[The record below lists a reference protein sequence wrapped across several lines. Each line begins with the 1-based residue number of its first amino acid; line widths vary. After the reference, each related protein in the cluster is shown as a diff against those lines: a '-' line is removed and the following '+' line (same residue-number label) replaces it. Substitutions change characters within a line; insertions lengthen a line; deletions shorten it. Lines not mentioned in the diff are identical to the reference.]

1 MAKISKK
8 DKENLLFI
16 TEDIKVIEQSLKEN
30 QTIFDETKS
39 NQSKLMIR
47 VYSEILE
54 ELKINLANL
63 NQ

>member
-8 DKENLLFI
+8 DKETLLFLN
-16 TEDIKVIEQSLKEN
+16 EDIKVIEQSLKEN
-30 QTIFDETKS
+30 QTIFNETKS

-54 ELKINLANL
+54 ELKTNLANL
-63 NQ
+63 K

>member
-8 DKENLLFI
+8 DRETLLFLN
-16 TEDIKVIEQSLKEN
+16 EDIKVIEQSLKEN
-30 QTIFDETKS
+30 QSIFDKTKS

-54 ELKINLANL
+54 ELKTNLANL
-63 NQ
+63 K

>member
-8 DKENLLFI
+8 SLETLLFL
-16 TEDIKVIEQSLKEN
+16 TEDIKVIEQALKEN

-54 ELKINLANL
+54 ELKTNLANL
-63 NQ
+63 K

>member
-16 TEDIKVIEQSLKEN
+16 TEDIKVIDQSLKEH
-30 QTIFDETKS
+30 QKIFDETKS

-54 ELKINLANL
+54 ELKTNLANL
-63 NQ
+63 N

>member
-8 DKENLLFI
+8 DKETLLFLN
-16 TEDIKVIEQSLKEN
+16 EDIKVIEQSLKEN
-30 QTIFDETKS
+30 QRIFNETKS

-63 NQ
+63 N

>member
-8 DKENLLFI
+8 DRETLLFLN
-16 TEDIKVIEQSLKEN
+16 EDIKVIEQSLKEN
-30 QTIFDETKS
+30 QKIFDETKN

-54 ELKINLANL
+54 ELKTNLANL
-63 NQ
+63 NK

>member
-8 DKENLLFI
+8 DRETLLFLN
-16 TEDIKVIEQSLKEN
+16 EDIKVIDQSLKEH
-30 QTIFDETKS
+30 QKIFDETIS

-63 NQ
+63 N

>member
-8 DKENLLFI
+8 SLETLLFL

-30 QTIFDETKS
+30 QKIFDETKS

-54 ELKINLANL
+54 ELKTNLANL
-63 NQ
+63 K

>member
-8 DKENLLFI
+8 DKETLLFLN
-16 TEDIKVIEQSLKEN
+16 EDIKVIEQSLKEN
-30 QTIFDETKS
+30 QSIFNETKS

-54 ELKINLANL
+54 ELKTNLANL
-63 NQ
+63 K

>member
-8 DKENLLFI
+8 DRETLLFLN
-16 TEDIKVIEQSLKEN
+16 EDIKVIEQSLKEH
-30 QTIFDETKS
+30 QKIFDETKS
-39 NQSKLMIR
+39 NPSKLMIR

-63 NQ
+63 N

>member
-8 DKENLLFI
+8 DKETLLFLN
-16 TEDIKVIEQSLKEN
+16 EDIKVIEQSLKEN
-30 QTIFDETKS
+30 QSIFNETKS

-63 NQ
+63 N

>member
-8 DKENLLFI
+8 DRETLLFLN
-16 TEDIKVIEQSLKEN
+16 EDIKVIEQSLKEN
-30 QTIFDETKS
+30 QSIFNETKS

-54 ELKINLANL
+54 ELKTNLANL
-63 NQ
+63 K

>member
-8 DKENLLFI
+8 DKETLLFLN
-16 TEDIKVIEQSLKEN
+16 EGIKVIEQSLKEN
-30 QTIFDETKS
+30 QSIFNETKS

-54 ELKINLANL
+54 ELKTNLANL
-63 NQ
+63 K

>member
-8 DKENLLFI
+8 SLETLLFL
-16 TEDIKVIEQSLKEN
+16 TEDIKVIEQALKEN
-30 QTIFDETKS
+30 QTIFNETKS

-54 ELKINLANL
+54 ELKTNLANL
-63 NQ
+63 K

>member
-8 DKENLLFI
+8 DKETLLFLN
-16 TEDIKVIEQSLKEN
+16 EDIKVIEQSLKEN

-54 ELKINLANL
+54 ELKTNLANL
-63 NQ
+63 N

>member
-8 DKENLLFI
+8 DRETLLFLN
-16 TEDIKVIEQSLKEN
+16 EDIKVIEQSLKEN
-30 QTIFDETKS
+30 QRIFNETKS

-54 ELKINLANL
+54 ELKTNLANL
-63 NQ
+63 K

>member
-8 DKENLLFI
+8 DKETLLFL

-30 QTIFDETKS
+30 QKIFDETKS
-39 NQSKLMIR
+39 NQSKLMVR

-54 ELKINLANL
+54 ELKTNLANL
-63 NQ
+63 K

>member
-16 TEDIKVIEQSLKEN
+16 TEDIKVIDQSLKEH
-30 QTIFDETKS
+30 QKIFDETQN

-54 ELKINLANL
+54 ELKTNLANL
-63 NQ
+63 NK